1 MSNTI
6 EVSNWTT
13 YFKDFSAKNIRR
25 PARLETF
32 GELGA
37 LEQVKKLPFAGIYVE
52 TAGANA
58 PRVEIL
64 LGGLSATK
72 VAYLTHTILNVKSI
86 MSLSDTENLD
96 SAIEFEAA
104 DGTKT
109 LLSFEAKS
117 AGIQAA

>member
-6 EVSNWTT
+6 AVTDWTN
-13 YFKDFSAKNIRR
+13 YFKNFSAKNIRR
-25 PARLETF
+25 PVKLETF
-32 GELGA
+32 GEMGA

-72 VAYLTHTILNVKSI
+72 VDYLTHTIVNVKSVLT
-86 MSLSDTENLD
+86 LSDADNLD
-96 SAIEFEAA
+96 SAVEFEAA

-109 LLSFEAKS
+109 LLSFESKS
-117 AGIQAA
+117 SKMRTV